1 MLNKVVLQGRFTADP
16 EMKATQSGVN
26 YCNFTVAWSEKY
38 KEIETDC
45 FLSCRA
51 WRQTAEFVPKYFH
64 KGDQVVV
71 EGRLVTQK
79 WQDQQGQNRSMTLCE
94 VDKVHFCGSKNSQ
107 GTQNAPQNGFVT
119 DYSGIQGGYIP
130 TGFQNAPQDART
142 QNASTYPPTPQ
153 NAAVGAQNGSGIV
166 APPFEVVTDETAL
179 PF

>member
-16 EMKATQSGVN
+16 EIKTTQSGVN
-26 YCNFTVAWSEKY
+26 CCNFTVAWSEKY
-38 KEIETDC
+38 KEIETNC
-45 FLSCRA
+45 FLSCCA

-107 GTQNAPQNGFVT
+107 G
-119 DYSGIQGGYIP
+119 
-130 TGFQNAPQDART
+130 FQNAPQGAGT
-142 QNASTYPPTPQ
+142 QNVGTYSPVPQ
-153 NAAVGAQNGSGIV
+153 NVATGAQSGSTIV
-166 APPFEVVTDETAL
+166 APPFEVITDETTL